1 MHLHMQQ
8 KESDYFHD
16 RNAYLVLYENDED
29 NLGQKFRVTTYLSV
43 PQRDAAVSAKM
54 AIERRKRRQQLDRR
68 RGEPSAGSSLSIL
81 K

>member
-1 MHLHMQQ
+1 MQQ
-8 KESDYFHD
+8 KESGYLHD
-16 RNAYLVLYENDED
+16 RNADLVLYKNDED
-29 NLGQKFRVTTYLSV
+29 NLGRKFRVTMYLSV

-54 AIERRKRRQQLDRR
+54 AIKRCKRRRSLDRR